1 MEQLI
6 TNLGFPIASVV
17 ACGSFIFKMQQQ
29 QREDTNKREERMF
42 EQMNN
47 ITLTLSNI
55 NMSNDDVVIE
65 IILIGSLAVK
75 YSIFFNI
82 AL

>member
-6 TNLGFPIASVV
+6 TNLGFRIASVV

-55 NMSNDDVVIE
+55 NTSLELIHERIE
-65 IILIGSLAVK
+65 RLEEQ
-75 YSIFFNI
+75 NE
-82 AL
+82 

>member
-6 TNLGFPIASVV
+6 TNLGCPIARVV

-55 NMSNDDVVIE
+55 NTSLELINERIE
-65 IILIGSLAVK
+65 RLEEQ
-75 YSIFFNI
+75 NE
-82 AL
+82 

>member
-6 TNLGFPIASVV
+6 SSLGFPIASVV
-17 ACGSFIFKMQQQ
+17 ACGGFIFKMQQQ

-55 NMSNDDVVIE
+55 NTSLELINERIE
-65 IILIGSLAVK
+65 RLEEQ
-75 YSIFFNI
+75 NE
-82 AL
+82 

>member
-6 TNLGFPIASVV
+6 SSLGFPIASVV
-17 ACGSFIFKMQQQ
+17 ACGGFIFKMQQQ
-29 QREDTNKREERMF
+29 QREDTNRREERMY

-55 NMSNDDVVIE
+55 NTSLELLSERIE
-65 IILIGSLAVK
+65 KLEGQ
-75 YSIFFNI
+75 NE
-82 AL
+82 

>member
-1 MEQLI
+1 MEQII

-29 QREDTNKREERMF
+29 QREDTNRREERMY

-55 NMSNDDVVIE
+55 NTSLELLSERIE
-65 IILIGSLAVK
+65 KLEGQHE
-75 YSIFFNI
+75 
-82 AL
+82 

>member
-1 MEQLI
+1 M
-6 TNLGFPIASVV
+6 V

-29 QREDTNKREERMF
+29 QREDTNRREERMY

-55 NMSNDDVVIE
+55 NTSLELLSERIE
-65 IILIGSLAVK
+65 KLEGQ
-75 YSIFFNI
+75 NE
-82 AL
+82 

>member
-17 ACGSFIFKMQQQ
+17 ACGGFIFKMQQQ
-29 QREDTNKREERMF
+29 QREDTNRREERMF
-42 EQMNN
+42 EQMHN

-55 NMSNDDVVIE
+55 NTSLELLNERIE
-65 IILIGSLAVK
+65 KLEGQ
-75 YSIFFNI
+75 NE
-82 AL
+82 

>member
-6 TNLGFPIASVV
+6 SSLGFPIASVV
-17 ACGSFIFKMQQQ
+17 ACGGFIFKMQQQ
-29 QREDTNKREERMF
+29 QREDTNRREERMF

-55 NMSNDDVVIE
+55 NTSLELLSERIE
-65 IILIGSLAVK
+65 KLEGQ
-75 YSIFFNI
+75 NE
-82 AL
+82 

>member
-17 ACGSFIFKMQQQ
+17 ACGGFIFKMQQQ

-55 NMSNDDVVIE
+55 NTSLELINERIE
-65 IILIGSLAVK
+65 RLEEQ
-75 YSIFFNI
+75 NE
-82 AL
+82 

>member
-17 ACGSFIFKMQQQ
+17 ACGGFIFKMQQQ
-29 QREDTNKREERMF
+29 QREDTNRREERMF

-47 ITLTLSNI
+47 ITITLSNI
-55 NMSNDDVVIE
+55 NTSLELLSERIE
-65 IILIGSLAVK
+65 KLEEQHE
-75 YSIFFNI
+75 
-82 AL
+82 

>member
-6 TNLGFPIASVV
+6 TNLGFPIACVV

-55 NMSNDDVVIE
+55 NTSLELINERIE
-65 IILIGSLAVK
+65 RLEEQ
-75 YSIFFNI
+75 NE
-82 AL
+82 

>member
-17 ACGSFIFKMQQQ
+17 ACGGFIFKMQQQ
-29 QREDTNKREERMF
+29 QREDTNRREERMF

-47 ITLTLSNI
+47 ITITLSNI
-55 NMSNDDVVIE
+55 NTSLELFNERIE
-65 IILIGSLAVK
+65 KLEGQ
-75 YSIFFNI
+75 NE
-82 AL
+82 

>member
-1 MEQLI
+1 MEQI
-6 TNLGFPIASVV
+6 ISNLGFPIASVV

-29 QREDTNKREERMF
+29 QREDTNRREERMY

-55 NMSNDDVVIE
+55 NTSLELLSERIE
-65 IILIGSLAVK
+65 KLEGQ
-75 YSIFFNI
+75 NE
-82 AL
+82 